1 MFKGIVR
8 QHGKNRKMIRA
19 IQGVMVTIMLLLMK
33 KLIMIDDVACVTE
46 GVQNQSSNQAINQK
60 MKELAFEPKR

>member
-8 QHGKNRKMIRA
+8 QHGKNRQNDPGYPGRDGNNNVITDEK
-19 IQGVMVTIMLLLMK
+19 T
-33 KLIMIDDVACVTE
+33 IMIDDVACVTE

>member
-1 MFKGIVR
+1 
-8 QHGKNRKMIRA
+8 MIRA

-33 KLIMIDDVACVTE
+33 KTIMIDDVACVTE
-46 GVQNQSSNQAINQK
+46 GVQNQSSNQQAINQK

>member
-1 MFKGIVR
+1 
-8 QHGKNRKMIRA
+8 MIRA
-19 IQGVMVTIMLLLMK
+19 IQGVMVTITLLLMK
-33 KLIMIDDVACVTE
+33 KTIMSDDVACVAE